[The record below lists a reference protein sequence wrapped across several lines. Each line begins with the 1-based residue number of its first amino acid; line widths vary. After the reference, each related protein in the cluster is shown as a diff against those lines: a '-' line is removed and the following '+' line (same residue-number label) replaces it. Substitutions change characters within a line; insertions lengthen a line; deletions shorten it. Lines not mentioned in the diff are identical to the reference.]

1 MSFKFCSKFM
11 EIKPKFIAA
20 SLFTLK
26 ALRKINTS
34 VGSALSSGLAVLE
47 EKGDAKPASKKA
59 KNSALRNKEPS
70 FAQSVLGFAR
80 TMYMKQPRILHE
92 DDIIDAHEKWDA
104 NFKQFLESRAMS
116 QTSPIASTFNEPCE
130 VCDWISKGGRVRWG
144 KSPVLATLAQRHQ
157 YFHEQAE
164 LVLTHMQAGDHV
176 KAQRIL
182 DSGYKYGSN
191 QTVLVLKNLKVIQK
205 RQAGI

>member
-1 MSFKFCSKFM
+1 M

-20 SLFTLK
+20 SLFALK

-34 VGSALSSGLAVLE
+34 IGSALTSGLAMLE
-47 EKGDAKPASKKA
+47 EKGDVKPTSKKA
-59 KNSALRNKEPS
+59 KNSALRDKEPS

-80 TMYMKQPRILHE
+80 TMYVKQPRILHE
-92 DDIIDAHEKWDA
+92 DDMIDAHEKWDA
-104 NFKQFLESRAMS
+104 NFKQFLEGWPMS
-116 QTSPIASTFNEPCE
+116 QTSSIATTFNEPCE
-130 VCDWISKGGRVRWG
+130 VCDWISQGGRVRWG

-157 YFHEQAE
+157 YFHEQAD
-164 LVLTHMQAGDHV
+164 LVLTHTQAGDHA

-182 DSGYKYGSN
+182 DGAYKYGSN

-205 RQAGI
+205 KQAGI